1 MHPLFEDYLQRLT
14 IIHREFEATLKGL
27 STEALDW
34 SPGPDMNSLTV
45 LVVHVAGSTR
55 YWVGDVGAQ
64 IPSNRDRAA
73 EFQAKGLDEE
83 TLLLRLTD
91 VRTFV
96 RGVLENL
103 SIDDLSIARTVPGR
117 TLPNG
122 EPETFTVGDALL
134 HALEHTALH
143 VGHAQMTRQ
152 LWEQRKA

>member
-1 MHPLFEDYLQRLT
+1 MHQLFEDYLQRLT
-14 IIHREFEATLKGL
+14 IIHRELEAAFQGL
-27 STEALDW
+27 PTEALDW

-64 IPSNRDRAA
+64 MPSNRNRAS

-83 TLLLRLTD
+83 TLLLRLAD
-91 VRTFV
+91 NRTFV

-103 SIDDLSIARTVPGR
+103 SIDDLSIVRTVPGR

-122 EPETFTVGDALL
+122 ELETFTIGDTLL
-134 HALEHTALH
+134 HALEHTAVH

-152 LWEQRKA
+152 LWDQRKA